1 MQKISRENLRKLIQ
15 QEVNKI
21 GEDVLV
27 HKRDVQ
33 GTPPLTPAHD
43 VSPSMHT
50 AAPCEGECGSCS
62 KCNGSSHKEGAYMA
76 KSQLYKIANYAVKL
90 YEMIPQDHD
99 LEDWKR
105 TKISQMA
112 DDIGEV
118 YHSLDHKIFKGD
130 L

>member
-15 QEVNKI
+15 QEVSKI
-21 GEDVLV
+21 GEDVLI
-27 HKRDVQ
+27 HKRDAR
-33 GTPPLTPAHD
+33 GTPPLTPVHD
-43 VSPSMHT
+43 DNPTMH
-50 AAPCEGECGSCS
+50 ASSPCESECGSCN
-62 KCNGSSHKEGAYMA
+62 KCAGSSHKEGAYMA

-118 YHSLDHKIFKGD
+118 YHNLDHKIFKGD